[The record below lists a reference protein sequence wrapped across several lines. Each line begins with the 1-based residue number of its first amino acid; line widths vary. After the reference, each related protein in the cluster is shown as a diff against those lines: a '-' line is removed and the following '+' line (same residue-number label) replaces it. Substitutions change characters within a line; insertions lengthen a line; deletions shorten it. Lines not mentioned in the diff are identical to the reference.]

1 MRNTSDERQSN
12 SEITG
17 RTALT
22 GLVVNLLLTALKAYA
37 GFAANSR
44 ALVADS
50 VHSLSDIS
58 TDIAVIIGSRYWCR
72 PPDESHPVGH
82 RGIETGVAIFIGLM
96 LAAAGF
102 GMGYEGV
109 KALLSTRA
117 HTVPGTAAAV
127 AAAISIAV
135 KETLYRWTL
144 KKSRITGSMALA
156 ANASH
161 NRSDALSSIPVLVAV
176 LAARISPGL
185 AFLDAAAGVVVSVF
199 VVFSAWKVLWP
210 GLLQLTNK
218 AAPPEFINRIRATAL
233 EAGGV
238 MGVHD
243 LRARLQAGGIFVDL
257 HLQVEG
263 QIQVEQAFLTA
274 REVEKAILALD
285 PSIKDVIA
293 RIEPWAP
300 CGDADRCPADL

>member
-1 MRNTSDERQSN
+1 M
-12 SEITG
+12 
-17 RTALT
+17 
-22 GLVVNLLLTALKAYA
+22 
-37 GFAANSR
+37 
-44 ALVADS
+44 
-50 VHSLSDIS
+50 
-58 TDIAVIIGSRYWCR
+58 
-72 PPDESHPVGH
+72 
-82 RGIETGVAIFIGLM
+82 
-96 LAAAGF
+96 
-102 GMGYEGV
+102 
-109 KALLSTRA
+109 KALLSTRV

-127 AAAISIAV
+127 AAAVSIVV

-185 AFLDAAAGVVVSVF
+185 AFLDAAAGVVVSIF

-210 GLLQLTNK
+210 GLLQMTNK
-218 AAPPEFINRIRATAL
+218 AAPPEFIHRIRATVL
-233 EAGGV
+233 ETGGV